1 MNLSKRKPDKLS
13 EYRDH
18 IEALN
23 SISSYEVYRWLI
35 SLGRK
40 LKSNALSEDKRIQ
53 TNRVTQ
59 CQSELY
65 VGLDNGEFRAWSNT
79 PITAGY
85 AYILT
90 DIFNHTSVET
100 AATITPEK
108 VEELGLHN
116 LFSMIRKAG
125 FYQMIEM
132 LREQSAHK

>member
-59 CQSELY
+59 CQSE
-65 VGLDNGEFRAWSNT
+65 
-79 PITAGY
+79 
-85 AYILT
+85 
-90 DIFNHTSVET
+90 
-100 AATITPEK
+100 
-108 VEELGLHN
+108 
-116 LFSMIRKAG
+116 
-125 FYQMIEM
+125 M
-132 LREQSAHK
+132 LREQSVLK